1 MSDLPNPLRIL
12 VRSFLVAVLATFVL
26 AAAVA
31 CAWSQ
36 TPSATTPKS
45 VIIQVTPAP
54 APAVP
59 PDPPAV
65 VPAAPEVPPPAP
77 RENPGLVNEIG
88 KLFNNS
94 TSWLPAMPALP
105 TFKLPGDSLDVMP
118 KLTTMVKGRMA
129 CPVAANGAPD
139 CKTAS
144 DRLCQSN
151 GFKEGKSMDTDA
163 AQKCS
168 PKVFIPGRK
177 PEEGDCKTENYVT
190 RALCQ

>member
-1 MSDLPNPLRIL
+1 MSDPANSLRIL
-12 VRSFLVAVLATFVL
+12 ARSFLVAVLATFVL

-36 TPSATTPKS
+36 TPPGGTPKS
-45 VIIQVTPAP
+45 VIIQVAPAATP

-59 PDPPAV
+59 APVPAEPPAI
-65 VPAAPEVPPPAP
+65 VPAPPEPPS
-77 RENPGLVNEIG
+77 ENPGLINELG
-88 KLFNNS
+88 KLFGNPAA
-94 TSWLPAMPALP
+94 SWTGLPSLKM
-105 TFKLPGDSLDVMP
+105 PGDGLDAMP
-118 KLTTMVKGRMA
+118 KLNTMVKGRVA

>member
-1 MSDLPNPLRIL
+1 M
-12 VRSFLVAVLATFVL
+12 VRSFLIAVLATFVL
-26 AAAVA
+26 AAAMA
-31 CAWSQ
+31 CARSQ
-36 TPSATTPKS
+36 TPKS

-54 APAVP
+54 APIVP
-59 PDPPAV
+59 ADPPPV
-65 VPAAPEVPPPAP
+65 VPAAPEPPPP
-77 RENPGLVNEIG
+77 PSPENPGLINELG
-88 KLFNNS
+88 KLFDNS
-94 TSWLPAMPALP
+94 TSLLPAMPS
-105 TFKLPGDSLDVMP
+105 FKLPGDSLDVMP
-118 KLTTMVKGRMA
+118 KLNTMVKGRMV

-139 CKTAS
+139 CKAAS

>member
-1 MSDLPNPLRIL
+1 MSDLANPLRPL
-12 VRSFLVAVLATFVL
+12 VCSFLVAVLATLVL

-36 TPSATTPKS
+36 TPKS

-54 APAVP
+54 APIVP
-59 PDPPAV
+59 ADPPPV
-65 VPAAPEVPPPAP
+65 VPAAPEPPPP
-77 RENPGLVNEIG
+77 PSPENPGLINELG

-94 TSWLPAMPALP
+94 TSLWPAMPS
-105 TFKLPGDSLDVMP
+105 FKMPGDSLDVMP
-118 KLTTMVKGRMA
+118 KLNTMVKGRVA

-144 DRLCQSN
+144 DRLCQSK

-163 AQKCS
+163 AQSCS
-168 PKVFIPGRK
+168 VKAMMPGRK
-177 PEEGDCKTENYVT
+177 PEEGDCKTENFVT

>member
-1 MSDLPNPLRIL
+1 MSDLAKPLGVLI
-12 VRSFLVAVLATFVL
+12 RSFLVAVLATFVL
-26 AAAVA
+26 AAALA

-36 TPSATTPKS
+36 TPPPATQKS
-45 VIIQVTPAP
+45 IIIQVTPAP

-59 PDPPAV
+59 VDPPAV
-65 VPAAPEVPPPAP
+65 VPAAPEPKP
-77 RENPGLVNEIG
+77 RENPGLINELG
-88 KLFNNS
+88 KLFDNS
-94 TSWLPAMPALP
+94 TSLLPAMPS
-105 TFKLPGDSLDVMP
+105 FKLPGDSLDVMP
-118 KLTTMVKGRMA
+118 KLNTMVKGRMV

-139 CKTAS
+139 CKAAS